1 MRQLFA
7 AQLQVGFVWM
17 SEWMKTVGVRATA
30 THPKSQQEKVC
41 LSGKTSFK
49 KT

>member
-17 SEWMKTVGVRATA
+17 SEWMKTVGVRATV

-41 LSGKTSFK
+41 LSGKTSFN